1 MDAGDVARL
10 TGVSPARAYA
20 AIERLAGAGVLRP
33 ITASKRDMAWAAGD
47 VLDEA
52 DIMLDR
58 LRFG

>member
-1 MDAGDVARL
+1 MSAQRRVALPQVWQDR
-10 TGVSPARAYA
+10 VRARAGSA
-20 AIERLAGAGVLRP
+20 AAGVLRP

-52 DIMLDR
+52 DVMVDR